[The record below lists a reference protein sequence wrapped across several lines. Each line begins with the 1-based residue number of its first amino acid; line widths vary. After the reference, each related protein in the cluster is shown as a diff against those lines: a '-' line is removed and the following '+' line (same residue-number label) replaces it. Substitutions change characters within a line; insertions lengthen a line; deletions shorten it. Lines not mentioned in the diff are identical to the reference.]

1 MNLGL
6 EQCRYIRVP
15 ELSWDTMLKI
25 ISEKLQLLFDNL
37 HVFDDRRRDER
48 RNLTYCTHRYS
59 YVNNKY
65 MSDCDENREGK
76 YLVYQNA
83 NNQYEWGMLR
93 HLTTTRFRYLTDE
106 EIDNFDVNN
115 ILYENKKCTSVIR
128 LCQKKCVLLTTC

>member
-59 YVNNKY
+59 YVNNKC
-65 MSDCDENREGK
+65 MSDCDENGEGK

-83 NNQYEWGMLR
+83 NN
-93 HLTTTRFRYLTDE
+93 
-106 EIDNFDVNN
+106 
-115 ILYENKKCTSVIR
+115 
-128 LCQKKCVLLTTC
+128 